1 MNRSFAITC
10 LLIAVVGLTSG
21 CKHLFPSEDSRTKA
35 KWESFE
41 EVQASFD
48 KVVPHETTLED
59 LRKMGFDPMTTPN
72 IKILTYLDLIERFI
86 PNASIQMKD
95 LHQDVRDCIESKD
108 CCRAYE
114 LFVNT
119 THNRRYG
126 NLFLDVFGF
135 KKKTHINGWN
145 FRALII
151 AKDEK
156 VVYKLRSGEPNVNRY
171 EKKIK
176 PLGPLQELDSMV
188 GRALSGMF

>member
-1 MNRSFAITC
+1 
-10 LLIAVVGLTSG
+10 
-21 CKHLFPSEDSRTKA
+21 
-35 KWESFE
+35 
-41 EVQASFD
+41 
-48 KVVPHETTLED
+48 
-59 LRKMGFDPMTTPN
+59 
-72 IKILTYLDLIERFI
+72 
-86 PNASIQMKD
+86 MKD

-108 CCRAYE
+108 CCQAYE
-114 LFVNT
+114 LVVT
-119 THNRRYG
+119 STHNRRYG

-145 FRALII
+145 FKALIV
-151 AKDEK
+151 AKDER